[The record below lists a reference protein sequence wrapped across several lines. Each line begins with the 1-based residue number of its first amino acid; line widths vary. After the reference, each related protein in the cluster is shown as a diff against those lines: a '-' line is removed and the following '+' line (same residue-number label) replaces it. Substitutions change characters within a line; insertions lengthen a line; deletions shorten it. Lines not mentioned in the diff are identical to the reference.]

1 MKIWQILK
9 KENIG
14 KVYESNS
21 KPVIKIVIR
30 EGEFNNKKEITAM
43 TMTEQGEQ
51 QTYFSI
57 NTSSLNI
64 EFNECSKRRINDEI
78 PVLQLRR
85 RKLRENKEFVITYI
99 VDYGFRGCY
108 ESKINTQIE
117 KYTHEEDAYDR
128 YYLLRT
134 QSYIRNIKI
143 EKREGV
149 L

>member
-64 EFNECSKRRINDEI
+64 EFNECSKEESMMRYLFYNLEE
-78 PVLQLRR
+78 
-85 RKLRENKEFVITYI
+85 EN
-99 VDYGFRGCY
+99 
-108 ESKINTQIE
+108 
-117 KYTHEEDAYDR
+117 
-128 YYLLRT
+128 
-134 QSYIRNIKI
+134 
-143 EKREGV
+143 
-149 L
+149 